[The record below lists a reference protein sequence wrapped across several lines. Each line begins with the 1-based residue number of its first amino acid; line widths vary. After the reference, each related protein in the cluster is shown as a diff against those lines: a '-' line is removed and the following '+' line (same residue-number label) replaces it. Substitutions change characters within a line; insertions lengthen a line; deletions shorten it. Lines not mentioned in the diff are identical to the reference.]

1 MRYTSE
7 RRLQNYSLTF
17 IGRYSN
23 SNTYTSYIYLSKS
36 IYVIFDLQ
44 YYVVCGFL
52 FFKFK
57 LFNIYFGKK
66 IKRSKFMTRRCQV
79 YTML

>member
-1 MRYTSE
+1 MLYTSE
-7 RRLQNYSLTF
+7 RRLQNYSLSF

-36 IYVIFDLQ
+36 MLYLIYNIMLFVA
-44 YYVVCGFL
+44 YS

-79 YTML
+79 YIML